1 MAFAFTKNRGRR
13 EEDNVA
19 IQSREISRARQSLER
34 RGRVSTASLPPD
46 IAESWQRCVDLG
58 LDPLGPARLADLDAD
73 ALRDACESHDD
84 LIRFARPEIELLYD
98 QIAGSNFM
106 IALGSSDGLILQ
118 TLVDHQF
125 ADNAAAHTV
134 VPGSDWTEVVRG
146 TNALGIALKT
156 GRPAHVYGE
165 EHYLRANAGVSCIC
179 TPIFDGRG
187 AIAGLLDASTTAAH
201 RQEHTAALLQM
212 SAGNIENCLIRS
224 RCEDQLILLFHPRPE
239 YLDTLS
245 VGVLVLDRDYRIV
258 AFNRRGGIFLAGLSD
273 LIGRSFSA
281 VFEEP
286 LESLASRLGRGET
299 VRVRDRFGSAASMRC
314 LSNRASFALSARAVP
329 VATRPVTDDGAAQA
343 ATPAL
348 ILEDPVLAE
357 RVTGLPQA
365 AHRGLCISIDG
376 ETGTGKT
383 ALAGFIHAS
392 TGREGAW
399 HCLRPGDSPEAIT
412 PAMLEGGTL
421 CIDAPGEFDPTTQAA
436 LLRLVERLQDN
447 DVLLIS
453 TGLEGPAQEASQGR
467 LRTDLAYRLAGFR
480 VAVPPL
486 RERDDLDELI
496 EHCLA
501 EIQPDLR
508 LTAAALKALQGHHWP
523 GNLHELRSQLQ
534 HASVRTAGFE
544 LGIED
549 FPDLATAVDPP
560 ITAGRIAEA
569 LMQLTDNGLKWRDV
583 HGQTI
588 ALMVEQC
595 EGNVADA
602 ARRLGLSRTTVYKY
616 LQ

>member
-1 MAFAFTKNRGRR
+1 MA
-13 EEDNVA
+13 
-19 IQSREISRARQSLER
+19 IPSREVSRARQSLER

-73 ALRDACESHDD
+73 ALRDACESHDQ

-187 AIAGLLDASTTAAH
+187 SIAGLLDASTTAAH

-245 VGVLVLDRDYRIV
+245 VGVLVLDRDYRIA

-281 VFEEP
+281 VFEET

-314 LSNRASFALSARAVP
+314 LSNRASFALSTRAVP
-329 VATRPVTDDGAAQA
+329 VTTRPSADNAAA
-343 ATPAL
+343 HGPSPAL
-348 ILEDPVLAE
+348 ILEDTTVAK

-365 AHRGLCISIDG
+365 AHHGMSISIAG

-399 HCLRPGDSPEAIT
+399 HSLRPGDSAEAIT
-412 PAMLEGGTL
+412 PAALRGGTL
-421 CIDAPGEFDPTTQAA
+421 SIDAPGELDAPTQAA
-436 LLRLVERLQDN
+436 LLRLLERAEHD
-447 DVLLIS
+447 DVLVIS
-453 TGLEGPAQEASQGR
+453 AGLDAPAREASRGR
-467 LRTDLAYRLAGFR
+467 LRADLAYRLAGFV
-480 VAVPPL
+480 VALPPL
-486 RERDDLDELI
+486 RERDDLEDLI

-501 EIQPDLR
+501 EIRPDLR
-508 LTAAALKALQGHHWP
+508 ISSAALEVLHAHHWP
-523 GNLHELRSQLQ
+523 GNLHELKSQLQ
-534 HASVRTAGFE
+534 RASMRTAGFE
-544 LGIED
+544 LGVED
-549 FPDLATAVDPP
+549 FPDLAAATAAPVS
-560 ITAGRIAEA
+560 TGKIAEA
-569 LMQLTDNGLKWRDV
+569 LMQLTDHGLKWRDV

-616 LQ
+616 LQSPPEAP